1 MLATVLRWLFALI
14 LGTAATVVVVLGVGL
29 FTAIGAVLGIVSLGT
44 LIVVFFAVLI
54 NEWWENR

>member
-1 MLATVLRWLFALI
+1 LLALI

-29 FTAIGAVLGIVSLGT
+29 FTAIGAVLGAVSLGT